1 MKPIS
6 HIRYSLVR
14 SIPLLVL
21 GIFLLIKPDGSVTT
35 FIRLLAAVLLIGGLF
50 ALYYTWQESRNE
62 YTDKGLQRL
71 LYLVAFMLLLFA
83 VLLLLF
89 PGSLQKWLCFPQ
101 ESFCCFFRNANH
113 SYHPFSQV
121 IPIGLPWFIYLNPV
135 AVFILS
141 LIIMLNPFDTA
152 KMLAVLRYHLSGICR
167 YGNSTS
173 RHHLPPGQKPVNCSA
188 RTHCHGLLQREASRQ
203 AGEAVFHGLEEAC
216 RYLGR
221 PVPHTTLLPLAD
233 GGEGTVTALMEGL
246 GGAYHSVMVCGP
258 SWHTC
263 KSRIRHS
270 SRGQ

>member
-89 PGSLQKWLCFPQ
+89 PR
-101 ESFCCFFRNANH
+101 FFTEVAL
-113 SYHPFSQV
+113 FSTGIILLLFSVTQITAIIRFRKV

-152 KMLAVLRYHLSGICR
+152 KMLAVFAGIICLV
-167 YGNSTS
+167 YAVTEI
-173 RHHLPPGQKPVNCSA
+173 V
-188 RTHCHGLLQREASRQ
+188 Q
-203 AGEAVFHGLEEAC
+203 AV
-216 RYLGR
+216 
-221 PVPHTTLLPLAD
+221 TTYRLVKKAGKL
-233 GGEGTVTALMEGL
+233 
-246 GGAYHSVMVCGP
+246 
-258 SWHTC
+258 
-263 KSRIRHS
+263 
-270 SRGQ
+270 

>member
-89 PGSLQKWLCFPQ
+89 PRFFTEVALFSTGIILLL
-101 ESFCCFFRNANH
+101 FFRNANH
-113 SYHPFSQV
+113 SYHPFSQSNTYWSAMV
-121 IPIGLPWFIYLNPV
+121 YLFESGSRLHPE
-135 AVFILS
+135 
-141 LIIMLNPFDTA
+141 PD
-152 KMLAVLRYHLSGICR
+152 YHA
-167 YGNSTS
+167 
-173 RHHLPPGQKPVNCSA
+173 Q
-188 RTHCHGLLQREASRQ
+188 
-203 AGEAVFHGLEEAC
+203 
-216 RYLGR
+216 
-221 PVPHTTLLPLAD
+221 PL
-233 GGEGTVTALMEGL
+233 
-246 GGAYHSVMVCGP
+246 
-258 SWHTC
+258 
-263 KSRIRHS
+263 
-270 SRGQ
+270 